1 MCSLAVERPSLER
14 SLHEVLLLT
23 EYTHMRVYLEF
34 KVKAHEIEQGGQFY
48 YIYVVS

>member
-34 KVKAHEIEQGGQFY
+34 KVKAHEIFLNSQ
-48 YIYVVS
+48 INKNALH